1 MVFRAVFSMRNVSVV
16 AFVTFVSLFISACAT
31 QLSDNSLDGIANL
44 SSVRGEM
51 LAQVNQS
58 RRSEGKPPLRYNA
71 QLNAAAQAHAEDMAR
86 RGFYNHRSPEGKD
99 VADRWR
105 AQGGGQ
111 WQAVGENIL
120 YCNTCATPSAQARQ
134 FHERWMQSPGHRR
147 NIMRADFEEF
157 GFGMA
162 SAGGKIY
169 AVQNFLTQRQPGRAW

>member
-1 MVFRAVFSMRNVSVV
+1 
-16 AFVTFVSLFISACAT
+16 
-31 QLSDNSLDGIANL
+31 
-44 SSVRGEM
+44 
-51 LAQVNQS
+51 
-58 RRSEGKPPLRYNA
+58 
-71 QLNAAAQAHAEDMAR
+71 
-86 RGFYNHRSPEGKD
+86 
-99 VADRWR
+99 DRWR

-169 AVQNFLTQRQPGRAW
+169 AVQNFLTQRQPAAPGRLTSISSKSAQRFCAGQCVKKEAFPAKVGSDFAQRNAEEKIELFCNSETSGTALLCSADLLQLNLALFGPHRNLEVIGLDHIKNFARAKCDDI

>member
-1 MVFRAVFSMRNVSVV
+1 MRNVSVV

-105 AQGGGQ
+105 ARGAGNGRRS
-111 WQAVGENIL
+111 ARTSL
-120 YCNTCATPSAQARQ
+120 TATPA
-134 FHERWMQSPGHRR
+134 PLPVHRR
-147 NIMRADFEEF
+147 D
-157 GFGMA
+157 
-162 SAGGKIY
+162 SS
-169 AVQNFLTQRQPGRAW
+169 T

>member
-1 MVFRAVFSMRNVSVV
+1 MKRICLLAAAIFTALFV
-16 AFVTFVSLFISACAT
+16 AGCAT
-31 QLSDNSLDGIANL
+31 KLSNNSLDGIGNL
-44 SSVRGEM
+44 SSVRAEM

-99 VADRWR
+99 VADRWSV
-105 AQGGGQ
+105 QGGGP
-111 WQAVGENIL
+111 WEAVGENIL
-120 YCNTCATPSAQARQ
+120 FCNSCSTPSAQARE
-134 FHERWMQSPGHRR
+134 FHQRWMQSPGHRR
-147 NIMRADFEEF
+147 NIMRADFDEF

-169 AVQNFLTQRQPGRAW
+169 AVQNFLRQRQPGRAW